1 MTASPDDLRAV
12 SAGEAKHFFWTQDA
26 PVAKIVAALE
36 AERSDAVRFVGGC
49 VRDSLLGV
57 KPKDV
62 DLATLLK
69 PEDVV
74 AALKNARLRAA
85 PTGIEHGTV
94 TGIAG
99 GVGVEITTLRA
110 DVSTDGRRATVA
122 FTEDWAEDARRRDFT
137 LNAIYLTTDG
147 SLFDPVGGIEDLKA
161 GRVRFIGEARDRIR
175 EDYLRIL
182 RFFRFS
188 ARFAGAFDAAGLAAC
203 GAERSGVKKL
213 SAERVGDEIS
223 KILVLPRAPI
233 AIEEMQRAGILAEVW
248 PAEPSLERFAF
259 LKSLSPSAPAPV
271 GLAALWG
278 EAGEGLDSALRL
290 SKADAARRRAALKAA
305 AVIKSGMAAK
315 DARVALYRAGQT
327 AFRDGAL
334 LSAACAGGDG
344 QALARLVGIAD
355 DNAPPVFPFTGKDV
369 ITLGVP
375 AGPRVAA
382 TLKAAEEVWISED
395 FPDAGRAKEILQT
408 EVSKKSVY

>member
-1 MTASPDDLRAV
+1 MTAFANDLRALN
-12 SAGEAKHFFWTQDA
+12 AEEAKHFVWTQNT
-26 PVAKIVAALE
+26 PVASIIAALE
-36 AERSDAVRFVGGC
+36 AVRPDSVRFVGGC

-69 PEDVV
+69 PEEVV
-74 AALKNARLRAA
+74 AALKKARLRAA

-147 SLFDPVGGIEDLKA
+147 NLFDPVGGIEHLKT
-161 GRVRFIGEARDRIR
+161 GRVCFIGEARDRIR

-188 ARFAGAFDAAGLAAC
+188 ARFAGAFDAVGLAAC
-203 GAERSGVKKL
+203 AEERGGIKKL
-213 SAERVGDEIS
+213 SAERVGDEMS
-223 KILVLPRAPI
+223 KILALPRAPI
-233 AIEEMQRAGILAEVW
+233 AVEEMRRAGVLGEVW
-248 PAEPSLERFAF
+248 PAPPSLETFAH
-259 LKSLSPSAPAPV
+259 LKSLSPASPAPV

-278 EAGEGLDSALRL
+278 EAGEGIDSALRL
-290 SKADAARRRAALKAA
+290 SNADAARRRAALKAA
-305 AVIKSGMAAK
+305 ERINSEMTVKE
-315 DARVALYRAGQT
+315 ARAALYRAGQT

-334 LSAACAGGDG
+334 LSAARAGGEG
-344 QALARLVGIAD
+344 EILARLIDIAD
-355 DNAPPVFPFTGKDV
+355 SKAPPAFPFTGKDV
-369 ITLGVP
+369 IALGVP

-382 TLKAAEEVWISED
+382 ALKAAEEAWIAED
-395 FPDAGRAKEILQT
+395 FPGEARAGELLAKAAASEPL
-408 EVSKKSVY
+408 